1 MSPIRRI
8 SIMLYVLEFLK
19 CQLNYD
25 MSSLVRLKDLRGIKI
40 EWREHV
46 V

>member
-1 MSPIRRI
+1 MSPIKRI

-40 EWREHV
+40 EGREHLV
-46 V
+46 